1 VTRDNELDQL
11 DQVCKT
17 LQADIQQLRDELD
30 LSKGATSKNE
40 SNYKQAKHKLKEVE
54 RDRDRLNDK
63 LKKEREQTRL
73 QNQELMGQ

>member
-1 VTRDNELDQL
+1 MTRDNELDQL
-11 DQVCKT
+11 DQVRKT

-30 LSKGATSKNE
+30 LSKRATSKNE